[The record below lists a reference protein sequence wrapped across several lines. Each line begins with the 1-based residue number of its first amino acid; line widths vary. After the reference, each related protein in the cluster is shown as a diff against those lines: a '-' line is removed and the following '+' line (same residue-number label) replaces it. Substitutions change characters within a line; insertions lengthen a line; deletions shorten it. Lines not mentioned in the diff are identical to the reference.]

1 MSGSRGIN
9 SHLSEWL
16 SEILEPIALNMASAE
31 VNSTEEA
38 LAKIDQLNSCL
49 DTDKTLDRLDPL
61 INISI
66 VTDHELRPETAREKI
81 NRTEVFKFSGDDDYK
96 LNTTATAQGQDDYVM
111 KNEMN
116 KISEEG
122 HLIEDILYDLGMEA
136 RKEKIE
142 EEKLQPDIEIKQVA
156 PQQTNFIST
165 KSDLLQTKIKSY
177 FGSLRE
183 TVANKEPV
191 QCIENNETFNRSL
204 LEQYNKSCNWAEKD
218 RNKFTKL
225 LPNSTKDV
233 CSDEIFESSCEE
245 HKGFV

>member
-1 MSGSRGIN
+1 MNTEQYLQAGRVHTEKDKKIDWDTVKYLQSQVNAHMWWLTNVVGYCKDTNQARMNRNLQGATMEIPDMVLLVKDHKRWSPDSKDPIPTRPVMSGTRGIN

-61 INISI
+61 TNISI

-81 NRTEVFKFSGDDDYK
+81 NRTETEVFKFSGDDNYK
-96 LNTTATAQGQDDYVM
+96 LNTIATAQGQDDYVM

-122 HLIEDILYDLGMEA
+122 HLIEDILGWRLER
-136 RKEKIE
+136 RK
-142 EEKLQPDIEIKQVA
+142 
-156 PQQTNFIST
+156 
-165 KSDLLQTKIKSY
+165 
-177 FGSLRE
+177 
-183 TVANKEPV
+183 
-191 QCIENNETFNRSL
+191 
-204 LEQYNKSCNWAEKD
+204 
-218 RNKFTKL
+218 
-225 LPNSTKDV
+225 
-233 CSDEIFESSCEE
+233 
-245 HKGFV
+245 